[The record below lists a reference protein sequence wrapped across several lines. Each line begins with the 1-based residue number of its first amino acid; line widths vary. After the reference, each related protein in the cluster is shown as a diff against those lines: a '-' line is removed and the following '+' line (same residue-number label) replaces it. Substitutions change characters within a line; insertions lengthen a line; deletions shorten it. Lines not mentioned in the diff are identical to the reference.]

1 MATTTDATLPAWLPF
16 LLQTNDATFPSGGYA
31 HSLGLEEMTQS
42 GRVRD
47 EATLIDFLRR
57 HVVPALEHLELPLV
71 REAHRA
77 AGDLDRLLEI
87 DRLASALKLPRELR
101 EASLQT
107 GRRRLATLLRV
118 RPTPGLAALQ
128 AAIESTPNRGHHAI
142 VWGAA
147 CADLPATVA
156 LGACFYQTAACQCMA
171 APKILRLGQEAA
183 QRALAAT
190 LEHLPLA
197 VERALAI
204 PLDEIG
210 WFDPALDL
218 ASMRHELAHE
228 RLFIS

>member
-1 MATTTDATLPAWLPF
+1 MATTTEPAADWLPF
-16 LLQTNDATFPSGGYA
+16 LLQASDATFPTGGYA
-31 HSLGLEEMTQS
+31 HSFGLEDFTHS

-47 EATLIDFLRR
+47 EATLIAFLRD
-57 HVVPALEHLELPLV
+57 HVVPALAHVELPLV

-77 AGDLDRLLEI
+77 ADDLDRQLGI
-87 DRLASALKLPRELR
+87 DRLAGALKLPRELR

-118 RPTPGLAALQ
+118 RPTPRLEALH
-128 AAIESTPNRGHHAI
+128 AAIDSTPTRGHHAV
-142 VWGAA
+142 VWGVA
-147 CADLPATVA
+147 CADLPLTAA
-156 LGACFYQTAACQCMA
+156 LAAAFYQATSGQCMA
-171 APKILRLGQEAA
+171 APKLLRLGQEAA

-190 LEHLPLA
+190 LALLPAA
-197 VERALAI
+197 VETARQI

-218 ASMRHELAHE
+218 ASMRHELANE

>member
-1 MATTTDATLPAWLPF
+1 MATTTDALPAWLPF

-77 AGDLDRLLEI
+77 AGNLDCLLEI

-118 RPTPGLAALQ
+118 RPTPALT
-128 AAIESTPNRGHHAI
+128 ALHTAIEASPNRGHHAV

-147 CADLPATVA
+147 CADLPAPVA
-156 LGACFYQTAACQCMA
+156 LGACFYQTVACQCMA
-171 APKILRLGQEAA
+171 APKILRIGQEAA

-190 LEHLPLA
+190 LDHLPLA
-197 VERALAI
+197 VERAMMI

-218 ASMRHELAHE
+218 ASMRHELSNE